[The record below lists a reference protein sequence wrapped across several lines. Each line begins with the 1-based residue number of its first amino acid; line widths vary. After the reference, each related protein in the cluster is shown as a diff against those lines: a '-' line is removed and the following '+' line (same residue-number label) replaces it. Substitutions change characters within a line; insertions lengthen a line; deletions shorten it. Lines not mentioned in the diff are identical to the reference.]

1 MVREVEGQSV
11 EDEELVFF
19 QGAALVEVFYFF
31 FCEGE
36 SASGSVVAVEEED
49 VALVLL
55 GVYGLEVV
63 DHFKVI

>member
-1 MVREVEGQSV
+1 MFLAEWCGLFAVEGEEEEVEGQSV

-36 SASGSVVAVEEED
+36 SASG
-49 VALVLL
+49 
-55 GVYGLEVV
+55 GVCR
-63 DHFKVI
+63 